1 MQKKLSVLLSSQPT
15 QFEKDRPGG
24 GTTGEMPK
32 GGYKEPSL
40 LGGAGTAAWEG
51 IKGIGKGIASTLD
64 PTQGL
69 SGAGLSAIGL
79 NPRSGS
85 VRQRLN
91 EIPIVG
97 AAREARSAFQ
107 DPNAGVL
114 DKVTAGPGAL
124 VGMSDESARGH
135 AARGESGAI
144 VGEAAVPAAMAL
156 SPLATEGAAKG
167 LSAARGAVS
176 RAAYSGGELKPGWSS
191 FADSLQ
197 HPTQLPGKIITG
209 AAKKLFPPPPEFPGA
224 PLPSADEF
232 YENRGS
238 DLVNRQAEQEILDRK
253 NEIAARRA
261 SRNAP
266 KRGRPSPFPNA
277 TSTDKPIGNAE
288 IPPAGSYNPPRF
300 AAGPP
305 TPAPKPL
312 FGNATATN
320 QVVGNAEVP
329 SFRGPS
335 APPRSVEYV
344 NKFGSPSSQP
354 TEGLIV
360 RHDSPPPPRQVTY
373 QSAAQ
378 SDLLKKVMSGDR
390 DAIAEWDRRSLPRPP
405 GVGFMVEPS
414 APNIPWGKPR

>member
-1 MQKKLSVLLSSQPT
+1 MPDDQQLSAQDMSDLREIATHLPTGHPMQQKLSKLLSSQPT
-15 QFEKDRPGG
+15 QFEKDRTGDGPDRGFVSG
-24 GTTGEMPK
+24 VQSSVGTA
-32 GGYKEPSL
+32 PSL
-40 LGGAGTAAWEG
+40 TDTLKNPSTYFGPSVDVAKNLYRTVKDAPSNFKAGGPAGVLGP
-51 IKGIGKGIASTLD
+51 LV
-64 PTQGL
+64 
-69 SGAGLSAIGL
+69 GL
-79 NPRSGS
+79 NPQSM
-85 VRQRLN
+85 
-91 EIPIVG
+91 
-97 AAREARSAFQ
+97 RERAEHG
-107 DPNAGVL
+107 D
-114 DKVTAGPGAL
+114 TAGIL
-124 VGMSDESARGH
+124 
-135 AARGESGAI
+135 
-144 VGEAAVPAAMAL
+144 GEAALSTAAAL
-156 SPLATEGAAKG
+156 SPVVGKG

-176 RAAYSGGELKPGWSS
+176 RAAYSGGEVRPGFSS

-209 AAKKLFPPPPEFPGA
+209 AAKKLFPPPPQFPGA

-238 DLVNRQAEQEILDRK
+238 DFVNRQAEQEILDRK
-253 NEIAARRA
+253 NEIAARRVL
-261 SRNAP
+261 RNAP
-266 KRGRPSPFPNA
+266 KPEPSSPFPNA
-277 TSTDKPIGNAE
+277 TPTDKPIGNAE

-335 APPRSVEYV
+335 APPRPVEYV
-344 NKFGSPSSQP
+344 NKFGSSSSRP

-360 RHDSPPPPRQVTY
+360 RHDSPPPMRKVTY

-405 GVGFMVEPS
+405 GVGFLAEPS